1 MSSVG
6 VTRLALTC
14 EQCGL
19 PFALSL
25 TGIVGARDLRRLPDP
40 FEVRCP
46 MCKHLATYPKSAIQA
61 LTVTQAT
68 PRQ

>member
-6 VTRLALTC
+6 FTRRGLRC

-25 TGIVGARDLRRLPDP
+25 TGIVGGREIERLPDP
-40 FEVRCP
+40 FERRCP
-46 MCKHLATYPKSAIQA
+46 MCHHTATYPKSAIQA

>member
-1 MSSVG
+1 MSATG
-6 VTRLALTC
+6 FTRPGLRC

-25 TGIVGARDLRRLPDP
+25 TGIVGRREVERLPDP
-40 FEVRCP
+40 FEARCP
-46 MCKHLATYPKSAIQA
+46 MCQRTATYPKAAIQA